1 MEEPRILLFHFFL
14 SPGEYKLA
22 MKLSQ
27 HALVRLGAVVAGIV
41 VLVAV
46 VNAYSGSKFLG
57 EGLEVGGMEPQG
69 PLSNTPNFPTV
80 VAPANAHSE
89 GGNAAPSLAQE
100 DRHPTGQQTYSQT
113 VLSPEELLPK
123 GGLGASWAATNPV
136 GLGDLKGQ
144 NFLTPTYHY
153 GINTVGQSLR
163 NANLDVRSDPPNPRA
178 AISPFLN
185 STIEP
190 DLYRREL
197 EIGESGAGAKPSH

>member
-1 MEEPRILLFHFFL
+1 
-14 SPGEYKLA
+14 

-27 HALVRLGAVVAGIV
+27 SNLLRLAAVA
-41 VLVAV
+41 VLVVGVYAV
-46 VNAYSGSKFLG
+46 MNSYSASKFMG
-57 EGLEVGGMEPQG
+57 EGLELGGLEPQG
-69 PLSNTPNFPTV
+69 PLSNDPSYPSLPNG
-80 VAPANAHSE
+80 HSE
-89 GGNAAPSLAQE
+89 GGDMAPTMAQE
-100 DRHPTGQQTYSQT
+100 GRHPSGQQEYSQT

-197 EIGESGAGAKPSH
+197 EIGESGAGAKPAH

>member
-1 MEEPRILLFHFFL
+1 
-14 SPGEYKLA
+14 

-27 HALVRLGAVVAGIV
+27 NSLVRLGAVVAGIV

-57 EGLEVGGMEPQG
+57 EGMEVGGLEPQG
-69 PLSNTPNFPTV
+69 PLSNNP
-80 VAPANAHSE
+80 HSE
-89 GGNAAPSLAQE
+89 GGNSTPTLAQE

-153 GINTVGQSLR
+153 GINTIGQSLR

-197 EIGESGAGAKPSH
+197 EIGESGAGAKPVH

>member
-1 MEEPRILLFHFFL
+1 
-14 SPGEYKLA
+14 

-27 HALVRLGAVVAGIV
+27 NNLVRLGAVVAGIV

-57 EGLEVGGMEPQG
+57 EGLEVGGLEPQG
-69 PLSNTPNFPTV
+69 PLSNNPSFPTV
-80 VAPANAHSE
+80 VNPANAHTE
-89 GGNAAPSLAQE
+89 GGDLKPSLAQE
-100 DRHPTGQQTYSQT
+100 DRHPTGQQTYAQS

-136 GLGDLKGQ
+136 GMGDLKGQ
-144 NFLTPTYHY
+144 NLLSPSYHY
-153 GINTVGQSLR
+153 GINTVGQTLR

-178 AISPFLN
+178 PVSPFLN

-197 EIGESGAGAKPSH
+197 EIGESGPGTKQAM

>member
-1 MEEPRILLFHFFL
+1 
-14 SPGEYKLA
+14 

-27 HALVRLGAVVAGIV
+27 NSLVRLGAVVAGIV

-57 EGLEVGGMEPQG
+57 EGMEVGGLEPQG
-69 PLSNTPNFPTV
+69 PLSNNPSYPTNPNP
-80 VAPANAHSE
+80 HSE
-89 GGNAAPSLAQE
+89 GGNSAPTLAQE

-123 GGLGASWAATNPV
+123 CGLGAATNPV

-197 EIGESGAGAKPSH
+197 EIGESGAGAKPTH

>member
-1 MEEPRILLFHFFL
+1 
-14 SPGEYKLA
+14 

-27 HALVRLGAVVAGIV
+27 NSLVRLGAVVAGIV

-57 EGLEVGGMEPQG
+57 EGMEVGGLEPQG
-69 PLSNTPNFPTV
+69 PLSNNPSYPTV
-80 VAPANAHSE
+80 VNPHSE
-89 GGNAAPSLAQE
+89 GGNSTPTLAQE

-190 DLYRREL
+190 DLYRRAL
-197 EIGESGAGAKPSH
+197 EIGEPGVGGGAN

>member
-1 MEEPRILLFHFFL
+1 
-14 SPGEYKLA
+14 

-27 HALVRLGAVVAGIV
+27 NSLVRLGAVVAGLV

-57 EGLEVGGMEPQG
+57 EGLEVGGLEPQG
-69 PLSNTPNFPTV
+69 PLSNNPNAPTMV
-80 VAPANAHSE
+80 SAHSE

-113 VLSPEELLPK
+113 ILSPEELLPQ

-163 NANLDVRSDPPNPRA
+163 NANLDIRSDPPNPRA

-197 EIGESGAGAKPSH
+197 EIGESGAGAKPTH